1 MADLLIRNIGKL
13 YTPTKTPFTNKDKET
28 TRIISNAF
36 VAVKNG
42 LIEALGEG
50 DGAFWLEQNT
60 KIFDA
65 KGMIMTPGFID
76 SHTHLV
82 HAGSRENEY
91 AMKLSGM
98 TYLEILQK
106 GGGILS
112 TVKATRNATFDELYD
127 KAKKSLDIMLSYGVT
142 SIEAKS
148 GYGLDIDTEL
158 KQLEVAKILNE
169 NHPVEITSTFLGA
182 HAYPA
187 EYKGKEKEYLEIVK
201 KTMDY
206 VKEKDMAEYVDVFI
220 EKGVFGIEASE
231 DIIRHAKELGFEV
244 RLHADEMNSF
254 GAVPLGIKYKA
265 RSLDHLMMISDK
277 DIDLLASSDTVAT
290 LLPMTSF
297 YLNEGYAPARKLL
310 DKGAIVAVAGDY
322 NPGSSPSENY
332 LLALQLAA
340 GKLKMTPEEILASAT
355 VNPAYSLNKG
365 NLVGR
370 IEKGMQADLVLLD
383 APNFSYVLYHFGINH
398 VKHVFK
404 KGKLVYND

>member
-158 KQLEVAKILNE
+158 KQLEVAKI
-169 NHPVEITSTFLGA
+169 
-182 HAYPA
+182 
-187 EYKGKEKEYLEIVK
+187 
-201 KTMDY
+201 
-206 VKEKDMAEYVDVFI
+206 
-220 EKGVFGIEASE
+220 
-231 DIIRHAKELGFEV
+231 
-244 RLHADEMNSF
+244 
-254 GAVPLGIKYKA
+254 
-265 RSLDHLMMISDK
+265 
-277 DIDLLASSDTVAT
+277 
-290 LLPMTSF
+290 
-297 YLNEGYAPARKLL
+297 
-310 DKGAIVAVAGDY
+310 
-322 NPGSSPSENY
+322 
-332 LLALQLAA
+332 
-340 GKLKMTPEEILASAT
+340 
-355 VNPAYSLNKG
+355 
-365 NLVGR
+365 
-370 IEKGMQADLVLLD
+370 
-383 APNFSYVLYHFGINH
+383 
-398 VKHVFK
+398 
-404 KGKLVYND
+404 

>member
-13 YTPTKTPFTNKDKET
+13 YTPTRAPFTNKDKET

-187 EYKGKEKEYLEIVK
+187 EYKGKEKEYVEIVK

-206 VKEKDMAEYVDVFI
+206 VKEKDMAEYIDVFI

-231 DIIRHAKELGFEV
+231 DVIKHAKALGLKV

-254 GAVPLGIKYKA
+254 GAVPLGIKYDA
-265 RSLDHLMMISDK
+265 ASLDHLMMISDK

>member
-1 MADLLIRNIGKL
+1 
-13 YTPTKTPFTNKDKET
+13 
-28 TRIISNAF
+28 
-36 VAVKNG
+36 
-42 LIEALGEG
+42 
-50 DGAFWLEQNT
+50 AFWLEQNT

-112 TVKATRNATFDELYD
+112 TVKATRNATFDELYE

-231 DIIRHAKELGFEV
+231 DVIKHAKELGFEV

-297 YLNEGYAPARKLL
+297 YLNEGYAPARKLI
-310 DKGAIVAVAGDY
+310 DKGAIVSIAGDY

>member
-1 MADLLIRNIGKL
+1 
-13 YTPTKTPFTNKDKET
+13 
-28 TRIISNAF
+28 
-36 VAVKNG
+36 
-42 LIEALGEG
+42 
-50 DGAFWLEQNT
+50 
-60 KIFDA
+60 
-65 KGMIMTPGFID
+65 
-76 SHTHLV
+76 
-82 HAGSRENEY
+82 
-91 AMKLSGM
+91 
-98 TYLEILQK
+98 
-106 GGGILS
+106 
-112 TVKATRNATFDELYD
+112 
-127 KAKKSLDIMLSYGVT
+127 
-142 SIEAKS
+142 
-148 GYGLDIDTEL
+148 
-158 KQLEVAKILNE
+158 
-169 NHPVEITSTFLGA
+169 
-182 HAYPA
+182 
-187 EYKGKEKEYLEIVK
+187 
-201 KTMDY
+201 
-206 VKEKDMAEYVDVFI
+206 
-220 EKGVFGIEASE
+220 
-231 DIIRHAKELGFEV
+231 
-244 RLHADEMNSF
+244 
-254 GAVPLGIKYKA
+254 
-265 RSLDHLMMISDK
+265 MMISDK

>member
-13 YTPTKTPFTNKDKET
+13 YTPTRAPFTNKDKET

-206 VKEKDMAEYVDVFI
+206 VKEKDMAEYIDVFI

-231 DIIRHAKELGFEV
+231 DVIKHAKALGLKV

-254 GAVPLGIKYKA
+254 GAVPLGIKYDA
-265 RSLDHLMMISDK
+265 ASLDHLMMISDK